1 MHDLELA
8 KLTTIHSLF
17 DAAASASEITIYRET
32 FTFSLLANH
41 PQESLSHIT
50 ILHNQHASKADCL
63 CSQPGR
69 GAAAQVEGVHILY
82 KLFRQTVRLE
92 SGILCLFV
100 CEVEIICKDLKNR
113 YFTLKIIGF
122 IGIQIVRSRS
132 VTNKIM
138 YVYKSNKLG
147 TGQLFIISLA

>member
-17 DAAASASEITIYRET
+17 DAAASVPEITIYRET
-32 FTFSLLANH
+32 FTISLLANH

-69 GAAAQVEGVHILY
+69 GAAALY

>member
-1 MHDLELA
+1 MHLELA

-17 DAAASASEITIYRET
+17 DAAASVSEITIYRET

-69 GAAAQVEGVHILY
+69 GAAALY

-138 YVYKSNKLG
+138 
-147 TGQLFIISLA
+147 

>member
-1 MHDLELA
+1 M
-8 KLTTIHSLF
+8 
-17 DAAASASEITIYRET
+17 
-32 FTFSLLANH
+32 
-41 PQESLSHIT
+41 
-50 ILHNQHASKADCL
+50 
-63 CSQPGR
+63 
-69 GAAAQVEGVHILY
+69 EGVQILY